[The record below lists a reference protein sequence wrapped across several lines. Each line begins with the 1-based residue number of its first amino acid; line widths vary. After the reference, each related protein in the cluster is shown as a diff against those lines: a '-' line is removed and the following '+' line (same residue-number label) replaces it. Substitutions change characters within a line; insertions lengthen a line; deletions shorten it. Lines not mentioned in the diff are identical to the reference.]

1 MENLEVRVEIGRA
14 KRENRPVN
22 DTLLRDEAAHLE
34 EIRKPLLLELRL
46 KEIKQRTVNE
56 YKKTFTTRESVP
68 LRDLAQVINK

>member
-1 MENLEVRVEIGRA
+1 MEDLEVRVEIGRA

-34 EIRKPLLLELRL
+34 EIQKPLLLGLRL

-68 LRDLAQVINK
+68 L